1 MLTLSDLNLKLEMY
15 LHQIFIIAL
24 YTVVYA
30 PYHMFIRIINANSNN
45 NDIKHCSSVSE

>member
-24 YTVVYA
+24 YTGTIVYA
-30 PYHMFIRIINANSNN
+30 PYHMFIRIINANSNT
-45 NDIKHCSSVSE
+45 NDIKHCSSV